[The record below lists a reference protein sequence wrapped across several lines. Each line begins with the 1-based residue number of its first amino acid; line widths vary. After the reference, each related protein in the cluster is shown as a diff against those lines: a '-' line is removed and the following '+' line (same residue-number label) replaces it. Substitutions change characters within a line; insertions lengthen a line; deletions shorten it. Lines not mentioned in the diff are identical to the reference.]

1 MREKDKLYDLL
12 AKELES
18 NLTSEEK
25 ELLNNGLQNN
35 KLLKEQFQAMRH
47 FWFQFY
53 PENLSHKIIEQTEK
67 KLKFTYQNNHPK
79 NNHFVYK
86 IAVGILLLVSLGL
99 SGFLFLKKENQ
110 PTLNEYQCKTNEVR
124 QIELSDGTKVWLN
137 SGSSIITLEPFTGET
152 RNVKLYGEAY
162 FEVAPD
168 AKMPFVV
175 ETQNLNTKVLG
186 TEFNISSWPNS
197 KIQEIELYEGKV
209 RLEPQEGS
217 QNDVF
222 LTPGK
227 RAHFNTENGVI
238 VISENDGENQAA
250 WRNGIL
256 NFYNEELN
264 QIASVLERKYNT
276 QILITCS
283 KAGNLRYTA
292 EFKTE
297 SLEKVL
303 LLLSEAKKFEYHI
316 SEQGVIIGS
325 VK

>member
-1 MREKDKLYDLL
+1 MREKDKFYELF

-35 KLLKEQFQAMRH
+35 KLLNEQFQAMRH
-47 FWFQFY
+47 FWFRFY
-53 PENLSHKIIEQTEK
+53 PKNFSHNIIERTEK
-67 KLKFTYQNNHPK
+67 KLKFTYKNNSPK
-79 NNHFVYK
+79 NNQIVYK

-110 PTLNEYQCKTNEVR
+110 PSLNEYQCKTNEVR

-137 SGSSIITLEPFTGET
+137 SGSSIIALEPFTGET

-162 FEVAPD
+162 FEVASD
-168 AKMPFVV
+168 AKMPFIV
-175 ETQNLNTKVLG
+175 ETPNLNTKVLG

-209 RLEPQEGS
+209 QLEPQGNN
-217 QNDVF
+217 QNNVF
-222 LTPGK
+222 LVPGK
-227 RAHFNTENGVI
+227 RAHFNTENGKI
-238 VISENDGENQAA
+238 VVSENGGENQAA

-264 QIASVLERKYNT
+264 QIASILERKFNT
-276 QILITCS
+276 QILVTCS

-297 SLEKVL
+297 SLDKIL
-303 LLLSEAKKFEYHI
+303 HLLSEAKKFEYHI